1 MLNATGT
8 QRNREVIGRSLTVR
22 IRQQRGAGELS
33 ETAVD
38 GKVVPFGLD
47 NDKGTG

>member
-1 MLNATGT
+1 MLLGLNGI
-8 QRNREVIGRSLTVR
+8 ERSLDEVSLF
-22 IRQQRGAGELS
+22 GLGNSGEAGELS